1 MLLGAG
7 GRGGGG
13 GTGRS
18 RSNQIAY
25 SRLIFE
31 TKLGHNPEIFHSHYF
46 L

>member
-1 MLLGAG
+1 MLFGAGREGGGGDG
-7 GRGGGG
+7 GRG
-13 GTGRS
+13 

>member
-7 GRGGGG
+7 GGGDGGRG
-13 GTGRS
+13 
-18 RSNQIAY
+18 RSNQIVY